1 MTVLIPQDPVA
12 HVVAWILDLRD
23 RPVAPIAE
31 LAGFTVS
38 GDSLEPG
45 VTPTRHI
52 RVSLIASDDYQRI
65 GDRHSV
71 RLQLWREGT
80 NVERNQ
86 VAALLLGLARAK
98 LMARKEN
105 GPIPMPDP
113 ANPAVTLS
121 QMELSVLL
129 IGATQ

>member
-1 MTVLIPQDPVA
+1 MTVLIPRDPVA
-12 HVVAWILDLRD
+12 YVVAWVMDLRD
-23 RPVAPIAE
+23 RTVGPIAE

-52 RVSLIASDDYQRI
+52 RVSLVGNEDYQRI
-65 GDRHSV
+65 GDRYSV
-71 RLQLWREGT
+71 RLQVWRDGT

-86 VAALLLGLARAK
+86 IANLLLGLARAK
-98 LMARKEN
+98 LMARKET

-121 QMELSVLL
+121 QMEISVLL
-129 IGATQ
+129 IGEAQ